1 MYTKLKKLIFLKNG
15 HIWYGFY
22 NIILWKMQK
31 HVVVIEPVTAGSI
44 KEGIKGEWRIMRQN
58 IEF

>member
-15 HIWYGFY
+15 HICYGFY

-31 HVVVIEPVTAGSI
+31 HVVVIGPATA
-44 KEGIKGEWRIMRQN
+44 KIKGEWRIMRQN
-58 IEF
+58 IDF